1 MFRTGWEADQGE
13 QREMNAVLIAV
24 AAFLCLSVAALGT
37 MHVYPKL
44 PARHRDED
52 TNTIVRLVANI
63 FVVMASLVFGLM
75 INSAKNTF
83 QDIDNNVHSFATN
96 LILLDRT
103 LRTYGLAGNDTRQYL
118 IAYVEGAI
126 ANPER
131 VNDALH
137 EARNAGQQ
145 RLDTV
150 GDSLASIQPADRLH
164 DFMLADARQQYNRIV
179 DQRWTIV
186 EQSEGAIPMPVIG
199 MLIAWMTLVFAS
211 FGYRAPPNAVVIAMF
226 LLSALF
232 IAGSVF
238 IVLDMDIPFT
248 GAIQISDAPLL
259 RALAEMKV

>member
-1 MFRTGWEADQGE
+1 
-13 QREMNAVLIAV
+13 MNAILIAV
-24 AAFLCLSVAALGT
+24 AAFLCLSVAALGM

-44 PARHRDED
+44 RAHHRDDD
-52 TNTIVRLVANI
+52 TNTVVRMVANI

-83 QDIDNNVHSFATN
+83 EGIDNDVHSFATN

-103 LRTYGLAGNDTRQYL
+103 LRTFGLAGNDARQYL

-126 ANPER
+126 ADPER

-137 EARNAGQQ
+137 QARNAGQQ

-150 GDSLASIQPADRLH
+150 GNSLASIQPADSLH
-164 DFMLADARQQYNRIV
+164 EFMLTEARAQYSRLV

-199 MLIAWMTLVFAS
+199 MLIAWMTLIFAS
-211 FGYRAPPNAVVIAMF
+211 FGYRAPQNAAVVAMF
-226 LLSALF
+226 LVSALF
-232 IAGSVF
+232 IAGSIF

-248 GAIQISDAPLL
+248 GAIQISDAPLH

>member
-1 MFRTGWEADQGE
+1 MSAI
-13 QREMNAVLIAV
+13 LIAV
-24 AAFLCLSVAALGT
+24 AAFLCLSVAALGM

-44 PARHRDED
+44 PARHRDDD
-52 TNTIVRLVANI
+52 TNTVVRLVANI

-83 QDIDNNVHSFATN
+83 EGIDDNVHSFATN

-103 LRTYGLAGNDTRQYL
+103 LRTYGLAGNDARQYL

-150 GDSLASIQPADRLH
+150 GNSLAAIQPADRLH
-164 DFMLADARQQYNRIV
+164 ESLLVDARQLYSRIV
-179 DQRWTIV
+179 EQRWMIV

-199 MLIAWMTLVFAS
+199 MMIAWMTLIFAS
-211 FGYRAPPNAVVIAMF
+211 FGYRAPKNAVVVAMF
-226 LLSALF
+226 VVSAMF
-232 IAGSVF
+232 IAASVYV
-238 IVLDMDIPFT
+238 VLDMDIPFS
-248 GAIQISDAPLL
+248 GAIQISDAPLH

>member
-1 MFRTGWEADQGE
+1 MSAI
-13 QREMNAVLIAV
+13 LIAV
-24 AAFLCLSVAALGT
+24 AAFLCLTVAALGM

-44 PARHRDED
+44 PARHRDDD
-52 TNTIVRLVANI
+52 TNTVVRLVANI

-83 QDIDNNVHSFATN
+83 EGIDDNVHSFATN

-103 LRTYGLAGNDTRQYL
+103 LRTYGLAGNDARQYL

-150 GDSLASIQPADRLH
+150 GNSLAAIQPADRLH
-164 DFMLADARQQYNRIV
+164 ESLLVDARQLYSRIV
-179 DQRWTIV
+179 EQRWMIV

-199 MLIAWMTLVFAS
+199 MMIAWMTLIFAS
-211 FGYRAPPNAVVIAMF
+211 FGYRAPQNAVVIAMF
-226 LLSALF
+226 VVSAMF
-232 IAGSVF
+232 IAASVYV
-238 IVLDMDIPFT
+238 VLDMDIPFS
-248 GAIQISDAPLL
+248 GAIQISDAPLH

>member
-1 MFRTGWEADQGE
+1 MSAI
-13 QREMNAVLIAV
+13 LIAV
-24 AAFLCLSVAALGT
+24 AAFLCLSVAALGM

-44 PARHRDED
+44 PARHRDDD
-52 TNTIVRLVANI
+52 TNTVVRLVANI

-83 QDIDNNVHSFATN
+83 EGIDDNVHSFAIN

-103 LRTYGLAGNDTRQYL
+103 LRTYGLAGNDARQYL

-126 ANPER
+126 VDPER
-131 VNDALH
+131 ADATLH
-137 EARNAGQQ
+137 QEPNSDQQ

-150 GDSLASIQPADRLH
+150 GNSLAAIQPADSLH
-164 DFMLADARQQYNRIV
+164 ESMLADARQQYNRIV
-179 DQRWTIV
+179 EQRWTIV

-199 MLIAWMTLVFAS
+199 MLIAWLSLIFAS

-226 LLSALF
+226 VVSAMF
-232 IAGSVF
+232 IAVSVYV
-238 IVLDMDIPFT
+238 VLDMDIPFS
-248 GAIQISDAPLL
+248 GAIQISDAPLR

>member
-1 MFRTGWEADQGE
+1 MSAI
-13 QREMNAVLIAV
+13 LIAV
-24 AAFLCLSVAALGT
+24 AAFLCLTVAALGM

-44 PARHRDED
+44 PARHRDDD
-52 TNTIVRLVANI
+52 TNTVVRLVANI

-83 QDIDNNVHSFATN
+83 EGIDDNVHSFATN

-103 LRTYGLAGNDTRQYL
+103 LRTYGLAGNDARQYL

-145 RLDTV
+145 QLDTV
-150 GDSLASIQPADRLH
+150 GNSLAAVQPADSLH
-164 DFMLADARQQYNRIV
+164 ESMLADARQQYNRIV
-179 DQRWTIV
+179 EQRWMIV

-199 MLIAWMTLVFAS
+199 MMIAWMTLIFAS
-211 FGYRAPPNAVVIAMF
+211 FGYRAPQNAVVIAMF
-226 LLSALF
+226 VVSAMF
-232 IAGSVF
+232 IAASVYV
-238 IVLDMDIPFT
+238 VLDMDIPFS
-248 GAIQISDAPLL
+248 GAIQISDAPLR